1 MTPTPLAD
9 WLVVAPAVLPLLV
22 GAFLIIVR
30 KRLHWQA
37 PVAITTLALVS
48 LASIALLARVWSE
61 GTLVMT
67 MGRWLPPFGISFTVD
82 LLGALFAVANSLI
95 ALGCAISASRR
106 VIRSSR
112 RYGYFAFLVL
122 TAAGVNGTFTTG
134 DIFNMYVWFEV
145 FLISS
150 FGLLVVG
157 STRAQLDGTMKYGVL
172 NLIGTTLFLIAT
184 GLLYGIVGTLNM
196 ADIMRKL
203 PLIEAAPLMTL
214 ATLYLLA
221 FGMKAA
227 AFPVHAWLPA
237 SYHTPEN
244 ATSAYFG
251 GVLTKVGVYALFR
264 VLVMMFPV
272 QLLELQTVVAWVA
285 GSTMMLGALGAL
297 AQNDLRRMV
306 GFQVILGVGVMMAGL
321 AIGSAPG
328 LAGGIFYALHSM
340 VAISAAYLLV
350 GVIERRSGS
359 ASLNALGGLWKDVP
373 LLGAIAF
380 VLVLSLGGLPPGSG
394 LWPKVMLV
402 QAALEAG
409 RGWLT
414 AAVLVSSL
422 LSVIALGRFFLLTF
436 WRPSST
442 ESRSK
447 HDGTPRV
454 LGVLTVVA
462 IVMGL
467 YPEPFVAAAVRA
479 SDGLLDPAAYIN
491 AVFGEQG

>member
-1 MTPTPLAD
+1 MAVLPNAGADALLMTPTPLAD

-22 GAFLIIVR
+22 GALLIIVR

-359 ASLNALGGLWKDVP
+359 ASLTALGGLWKDVP

-409 RGWLT
+409 RGWLM

-436 WRPSST
+436 
-442 ESRSK
+442 
-447 HDGTPRV
+447 
-454 LGVLTVVA
+454 
-462 IVMGL
+462 
-467 YPEPFVAAAVRA
+467 
-479 SDGLLDPAAYIN
+479 
-491 AVFGEQG
+491 